1 MTKFFGYEIGAQ
13 SKWDDHRK
21 VGFVNG
27 VHDTNDLQELVFKY
41 IELLIMCPSE
51 SCQRPEIR
59 YLKSG
64 KNIRTCFFF
73 FPVLSQ
79 LPQPFFCGLWTNNF
93 FCQVLFF
100 QRNCQAR
107 ANKNSGGKVFET
119 TSQPS
124 FISLSLYCC
133 FFSSVSMPCSFP

>member
-13 SKWDDHRK
+13 SKWDDHRR

-59 YLKSG
+59 YMKSG

-73 FPVLSQ
+73 FIFSVLCQ
-79 LPQPFFCGLWTNNF
+79 PTQPFFVNWGQTF
-93 FCQVLFF
+93 FFVKFCLSNKTVRPERTRILGEKFSKQRHSHFFFSLTLSLFF
-100 QRNCQAR
+100 
-107 ANKNSGGKVFET
+107 F
-119 TSQPS
+119 
-124 FISLSLYCC
+124 L
-133 FFSSVSMPCSFP
+133 